1 MAWRTYGFDVN
12 GLPVAAWY
20 REETVEQVLAP
31 LLTRL
36 ARSHQEKGSQA
47 HLGNP
52 VRIRYCDRD
61 GHVSRTDIVR
71 GGRRAAKCRLA
82 SIVGKGAAG
91 DTMESTD
98 RTAPPRLRRER
109 RRCARKLLRAC
120 RAKRQIGAP

>member
-31 LLTRL
+31 LLARL

-71 GGRRAAKCRLA
+71 QIDTALRKVRLEHMDIPFADVLSVEIIGR
-82 SIVGKGAAG
+82 S
-91 DTMESTD
+91 E
-98 RTAPPRLRRER
+98 
-109 RRCARKLLRAC
+109 
-120 RAKRQIGAP
+120 

>member
-71 GGRRAAKCRLA
+71 QVDVAPRNADSPQSSVRGP
-82 SIVGKGAAG
+82 AG

-109 RRCARKLLRAC
+109 RRCARKTPPRM
-120 RAKRQIGAP
+120 

>member
-31 LLTRL
+31 RN
-36 ARSHQEKGSQA
+36 ADSPQSS
-47 HLGNP
+47 
-52 VRIRYCDRD
+52 VR
-61 GHVSRTDIVR
+61 
-71 GGRRAAKCRLA
+71 
-82 SIVGKGAAG
+82 GAAG

-109 RRCARKLLRAC
+109 RRCARKTPPRM
-120 RAKRQIGAP
+120 

>member
-31 LLTRL
+31 LLVRL

-47 HLGNP
+47 HLGDP

-71 GGRRAAKCRLA
+71 QVDVAPRNADSLQSSVRD
-82 SIVGKGAAG
+82 AAG

-98 RTAPPRLRRER
+98 HTAPPRLRREC
-109 RRCARKLLRAC
+109 RRCARKTPPRM
-120 RAKRQIGAP
+120 

>member
-31 LLTRL
+31 LLARL

-52 VRIRYCDRD
+52 GAPYAIATGTATCRERISSARWT
-61 GHVSRTDIVR
+61 S
-71 GGRRAAKCRLA
+71 
-82 SIVGKGAAG
+82 
-91 DTMESTD
+91 
-98 RTAPPRLRRER
+98 RREMQTRLNR
-109 RRCARKLLRAC
+109 R
-120 RAKRQIGAP
+120 

>member
-31 LLTRL
+31 LLARL

-71 GGRRAAKCRLA
+71 QVDVAPRNADSLNRR
-82 SIVGKGAAG
+82 
-91 DTMESTD
+91 
-98 RTAPPRLRRER
+98 
-109 RRCARKLLRAC
+109 
-120 RAKRQIGAP
+120 